1 MAGGTLI
8 HREWVLVLQSGDIVI
23 DWGEGI
29 FQDVRSGEFLRV
41 PEREVSHRADD
52 EIMEWL
58 KRAGR
63 VVRFDAKLVEFAN
76 LPERPLDLIE

>member
-1 MAGGTLI
+1 MAGGTQI
-8 HREWVLVLQSGDIVI
+8 HREWVLVLQNGDIVI
-23 DWGEGI
+23 DWGEGV

-41 PEREVSHRADD
+41 PERDVSHRADD

-58 KRAGR
+58 RRAGR
-63 VVRFDAKLVEFAN
+63 VVRYDSKLVEFSN